1 MLLSAHSGLRYL
13 VLLLGL
19 AVIGYAAYGLIAKR
33 PYDQRMRVLSLAFS
47 GILDLQVV
55 VGLAYLFTST
65 FYPQLAGH
73 LTMMVLAVAITHI
86 VSAVQRRR
94 PPERRTYGPHVVGT
108 LVVLA
113 IISFGILAIGR
124 PILD

>member
-19 AVIGYAAYGLIAKR
+19 VVIAYGAYGMISKR
-33 PYDQRMRVLSLAFS
+33 PYDSRMRILATAFT
-47 GILDLQVV
+47 GTLDLTVV
-55 VGLAYLFTST
+55 LGLAHLFTST

-73 LTMMVLAVAITHI
+73 LTMMVLALAITHI
-86 VSAVQRRR
+86 VSVVQRRR
-94 PPERRTYGPHVVGT
+94 PLEQRTYGPHVFGT

-113 IISFGILAIGR
+113 IVSFGILAIGR
-124 PILD
+124 PIVG

>member
-1 MLLSAHSGLRYL
+1 MLLGAHSGLRYL

-19 AVIGYAAYGLIAKR
+19 AVVAYAAYGLITKR
-33 PYDQRMRVLSLAFS
+33 PYDQRMRILSLAFS
-47 GILDLQVV
+47 GMLDLQVV
-55 VGLAYLFTST
+55 VGLAYLFTSR
-65 FYPQLAGH
+65 FYPQLGGH
-73 LTMMVLAVAITHI
+73 LLMMILAVAITHI

-94 PPERRTYGPHVVGT
+94 PPEQRTYAPHVVGT

-124 PILD
+124 PVVG

>member
-19 AVIGYAAYGLIAKR
+19 VVIAYAAHGMITKR
-33 PYDQRMRVLSLAFS
+33 PYDRRMRILATAFT
-47 GILDLQVV
+47 GTLDLTVLL
-55 VGLAYLFTST
+55 GLVNLFTRT

-73 LTMMVLAVAITHI
+73 LTRMVLAAAISHV
-86 VSAVQRRR
+86 VSVVQRRR
-94 PPERRTYGPHVVGT
+94 PLEQRTYAPHVVGT

-124 PILD
+124 PIVG

>member
-13 VLLLGL
+13 VLLLGI
-19 AVIGYAAYGLIAKR
+19 AVVAYAAYGLIAGR

-47 GILDLQVV
+47 ATLDLQVV
-55 VGLAYLFTST
+55 IGLAYLFTST

-73 LTMMVLAVAITHI
+73 LTMMVLAVVITHI

-94 PPERRTYGPHVVGT
+94 PPEQRTYGPHVVGT
-108 LVVLA
+108 LLVLA
-113 IISFGILAIGR
+113 IISFGIMAIGR
-124 PILD
+124 PILG

>member
-19 AVIGYAAYGLIAKR
+19 AVVGYAAYGLIAKR
-33 PYDQRMRVLSLAFS
+33 PYDRRMRVLSLAFS
-47 GILDLQVV
+47 GILDLQVL
-55 VGLAYLFTST
+55 VGLVYLFTST

-73 LTMMVLAVAITHI
+73 LTMMVLAVVITHV

-94 PPERRTYGPHVVGT
+94 PPELRSYAPHVVAT

-113 IISFGILAIGR
+113 IISFGIVAIGR
-124 PILD
+124 PIVG

>member
-19 AVIGYAAYGLIAKR
+19 AVVGYAAYGLITKR

-47 GILDLQVV
+47 AVLDLQVV

-94 PPERRTYGPHVVGT
+94 PPEQRTWGPHVVGT

-113 IISFGILAIGR
+113 IISFGIMAIGR
-124 PILD
+124 PILG